1 LQLKWLDDF
10 KAAIIEKDFDRIEL
24 LLSQMPD
31 FKSINDLKTGV
42 ALINEAKKLLI
53 AEQKVLRENM
63 EKIKKSREF
72 LKNEP
77 QHSFSE
83 SC

>member
-1 LQLKWLDDF
+1 MQLKWLDDF
-10 KAAIIEKDFDRIEL
+10 KAAIIEKDFERIEQ

-31 FKSINDLKTGV
+31 FKSINELKTGV

-72 LKNEP
+72 LKNESR
-77 QHSFSE
+77 HSFSE